1 MTAQRKLIRSRIVQI
16 VATAASPFQQSS
28 RRKNSYSKYL
38 PTVLPSANVETT
50 EFKTQP
56 ILPLFSESHS
66 HSQHQHQQHRNAL
79 RLTNICK
86 LKRYFLAENNR
97 NFFLAKKPHFS
108 VQLFKFFHPFS
119 HSRFHFQRPER
130 AARVRRI
137 HALMFLPR
145 AVHLT
150 MTTINLFD
158 PFPFCS
164 AGCCCCCSCEV
175 RLQ

>member
-1 MTAQRKLIRSRIVQI
+1 MMTAQRKLIRSRIVQI

-28 RRKNSYSKYL
+28 RQKNSYSKYL

-50 EFKTQP
+50 EFETQP
-56 ILPLFSESHS
+56 ILPLFFRIPFPFPTASAAP
-66 HSQHQHQQHRNAL
+66 NAL

-97 NFFLAKKPHFS
+97 NFFLAKKQHFS
-108 VQLFKFFHPFS
+108 VHLFKFFHPFS
-119 HSRFHFQRPER
+119 HSRFHFQRQGEGHS
-130 AARVRRI
+130 VRRI
-137 HALMFLPR
+137 CALMFLPL

-164 AGCCCCCSCEV
+164 AGCCCCSCEV